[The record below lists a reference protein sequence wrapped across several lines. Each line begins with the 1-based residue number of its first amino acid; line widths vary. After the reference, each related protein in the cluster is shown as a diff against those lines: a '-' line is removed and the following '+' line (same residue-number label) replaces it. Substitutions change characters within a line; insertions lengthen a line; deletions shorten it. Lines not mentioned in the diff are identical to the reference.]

1 MLQNSISINV
11 FAKKAFLIE
20 KFALLAYKA
29 NLLKGKKHRKEHNY
43 TAQPQKGRKQNGG
56 SELIDYKPFWETLKQ
71 SEETTYTL
79 VTRHRISGATIDKLR
94 KNKPVN
100 TTTLDGLCGI
110 FECALQ
116 DIVRYVPD
124 GKENGMKSARGRSG
138 SGSGNGRQ
146 GGNGGPGIERHNR
159 PLRKDQ

>member
-1 MLQNSISINV
+1 M
-11 FAKKAFLIE
+11 
-20 KFALLAYKA
+20 
-29 NLLKGKKHRKEHNY
+29 
-43 TAQPQKGRKQNGG
+43 
-56 SELIDYKPFWETLKQ
+56 IDYKPFWETLKQ

-124 GKENGMKSARGRSG
+124 GKENGSAMADADRDTVPVPGVRHREEKRKEKEAISGTAGR
-138 SGSGNGRQ
+138 
-146 GGNGGPGIERHNR
+146 E
-159 PLRKDQ
+159 

>member
-1 MLQNSISINV
+1 M
-11 FAKKAFLIE
+11 AKHNYATE
-20 KFALLAYKA
+20 SQ
-29 NLLKGKKHRKEHNY
+29 KGK
-43 TAQPQKGRKQNGG
+43 KQNGG
-56 SELIDYKPFWETLKQ
+56 SRLIDYKPFWETLKQ

-79 VTRHRISGATIDKLR
+79 VTRHRVSGATIDKLR

-124 GKENGMKSARGRSG
+124 GKGNGMKESEAVAE
-138 SGSGNGRQ
+138 Q
-146 GGNGGPGIERHNR
+146 GQAMESRTEMAGQV
-159 PLRKDQ
+159 LKDGTDR

>member
-1 MLQNSISINV
+1 MLQNSISINA

-56 SELIDYKPFWETLKQ
+56 SQLIDYKPFWETLKQ

-124 GKENGMKSARGRSG
+124 GKENSMKAPEAEADRDQAMGGRVEMA
-138 SGSGNGRQ
+138 GRA
-146 GGNGGPGIERHNR
+146 
-159 PLRKDQ
+159 LKDITDH

>member
-1 MLQNSISINV
+1 M
-11 FAKKAFLIE
+11 
-20 KFALLAYKA
+20 
-29 NLLKGKKHRKEHNY
+29 
-43 TAQPQKGRKQNGG
+43 
-56 SELIDYKPFWETLKQ
+56 IDYKPFWETLKQ

-124 GKENGMKSARGRSG
+124 GKEKEACRPGRK
-138 SGSGNGRQ
+138 
-146 GGNGGPGIERHNR
+146 EDALDHEENR
-159 PLRKDQ
+159 R

>member
-1 MLQNSISINV
+1 M
-11 FAKKAFLIE
+11 
-20 KFALLAYKA
+20 
-29 NLLKGKKHRKEHNY
+29 
-43 TAQPQKGRKQNGG
+43 
-56 SELIDYKPFWETLKQ
+56 IDYKPFWETLKQ

-124 GKENGMKSARGRSG
+124 GKGNGMKESEAVAE
-138 SGSGNGRQ
+138 Q
-146 GGNGGPGIERHNR
+146 GQAMESRTEMAGQV
-159 PLRKDQ
+159 LKDGTDR

>member
-1 MLQNSISINV
+1 M
-11 FAKKAFLIE
+11 
-20 KFALLAYKA
+20 
-29 NLLKGKKHRKEHNY
+29 
-43 TAQPQKGRKQNGG
+43 
-56 SELIDYKPFWETLKQ
+56 IDYKPFWETLKQ

-79 VTRHRISGATIDKLR
+79 ATRHRISGATIDKLR

-124 GKENGMKSARGRSG
+124 GNEKEACRPGRKEDALDYEENGR
-138 SGSGNGRQ
+138 
-146 GGNGGPGIERHNR
+146 
-159 PLRKDQ
+159 